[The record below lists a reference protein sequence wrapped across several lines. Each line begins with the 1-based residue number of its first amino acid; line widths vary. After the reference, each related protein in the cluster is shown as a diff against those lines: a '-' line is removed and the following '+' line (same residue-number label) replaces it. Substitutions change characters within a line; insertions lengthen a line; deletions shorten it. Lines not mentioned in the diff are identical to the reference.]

1 MRVCVAASSALCKSL
16 RTNEAVIVRY
26 TDAAMPLTLRP
37 TGLQSPAYADRQDW
51 TVFEDGCVIGRLYE
65 DSSKS
70 TAAGLRWFWSITR
83 YVPPRLNV
91 RTNDKVGSLTEAEEQ
106 FRRAWE
112 AVGVQA
118 AWADGYSATE
128 YAGLIELGIRA
139 QL

>member
-1 MRVCVAASSALCKSL
+1 
-16 RTNEAVIVRY
+16 
-26 TDAAMPLTLRP
+26 MPLTLRP

-51 TVFEDGCVIGRLYE
+51 TVFEHGCAIGRIYE
-65 DSSKS
+65 DSSP
-70 TAAGLRWFWSITR
+70 AELRWFWLITR

-91 RTNDKVGSLTEAEEQ
+91 RTNDKVGSLTEAKEQ

-112 AVGVQA
+112 AVGVRA

-128 YAGLIELGIRA
+128 YAGLIELARHSLTRA